1 MSVHFT
7 CRTSISASTADVF
20 AAAVSIDAHLNSMSA
35 SKEQAVA
42 GVTTGR
48 IGLGESVTWR
58 ARHFG
63 INWTMTSRIT
73 QFEEPTGFVDEQER
87 GPFATFRHVHN
98 FIEVPGG
105 TLMVDEVTFTAPLGP
120 LGWAAE
126 RLALSWYLPRLIRTR
141 NVYLKVSLET

>member
-1 MSVHFT
+1 MGVHFT
-7 CRTSISASTADVF
+7 CRTSIAASAADVF
-20 AAAVSIDAHLNSMSA
+20 AASVSIDAHLNSMSA
-35 SKEQAVA
+35 SKEQAIA

-63 INWTMTSRIT
+63 IVWTMTSRIT

-87 GPFATFRHVHN
+87 GPFAKFRHVHN

-105 TLMVDEVTFTAPLGP
+105 TLMEDEVAFTAPLGP
-120 LGWAAE
+120 LGWVAE
-126 RLALSWYLPRLIRTR
+126 RLALSWYLPRLIRSR
-141 NVYLKVSLET
+141 NAYLKASLET

>member
-1 MSVHFT
+1 MSVYFA
-7 CRTSISASTADVF
+7 CRTPISAPPVDVF

-35 SKEQAVA
+35 SKEQAIA

-63 INWTMTSRIT
+63 IVWTMTSRIT

-87 GPFATFRHVHN
+87 GPFTRFRHVHS
-98 FIEVPGG
+98 FVAVPGG
-105 TLMVDEVTFTAPLGP
+105 TVMVDEVSFTAPLGP
-120 LGWAAE
+120 LGWVAE
-126 RLALSWYLPRLIRTR
+126 HLALSWYLPRQIRCR
-141 NVYLKVSLET
+141 NAYLKASIGA